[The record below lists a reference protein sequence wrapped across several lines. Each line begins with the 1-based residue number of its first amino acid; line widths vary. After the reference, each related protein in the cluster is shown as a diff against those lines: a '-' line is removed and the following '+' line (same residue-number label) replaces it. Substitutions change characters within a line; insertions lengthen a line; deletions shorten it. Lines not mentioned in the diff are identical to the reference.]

1 MYDVSVY
8 RKIESNPD
16 QATIAQAKKFCKAAA
31 IPMDELCF
39 LPETLIKMDILIRAN
54 TQNFV
59 NDTL

>member
-1 MYDVSVY
+1 MYDVYVY
-8 RKIESNPD
+8 RKIESN
-16 QATIAQAKKFCKAAA
+16 AQAKKFCKAAA